1 MTCAL
6 NWQYTKHDVKL
17 KPKPKSKLV
26 LQCYSWKRKTTRI
39 ITIELLSSDCNSL
52 FDIKRLVFFWAYKS
66 SFELLHYLAVSFC
79 FVLLLRFSLLHH
91 TPFHLICTEGVGTN
105 THVFYYIYLKHSQVH
120 FFQFTRMSDEK
131 VTILLRAV
139 GDAPILKQKK
149 FNVDVNRTVA
159 WFSQVIR
166 KMINLPDD
174 QSLHIY
180 ISQTFAPSPDH
191 SFGSL
196 RDCYAVKT
204 DGKDDHLIMHYST
217 TSAWG

>member
-1 MTCAL
+1 
-6 NWQYTKHDVKL
+6 
-17 KPKPKSKLV
+17 
-26 LQCYSWKRKTTRI
+26 
-39 ITIELLSSDCNSL
+39 
-52 FDIKRLVFFWAYKS
+52 
-66 SFELLHYLAVSFC
+66 
-79 FVLLLRFSLLHH
+79 
-91 TPFHLICTEGVGTN
+91 
-105 THVFYYIYLKHSQVH
+105 
-120 FFQFTRMSDEK
+120 MSEEK

-149 FNVDVNRTVA
+149 FNIDVNRTVA